1 MEIVKPGTRYDFI
14 GKRRTAYAVSLTL
27 VVLALVLMVKP
38 GLRLGVEFR
47 GGWECEVAFGKRVEV
62 RDLRGALAASG
73 QPALAGVEIQRFG
86 DPAEGTYLIR
96 GTGER
101 EEANV
106 TAAVDKALGGF
117 GKLDV
122 RRFESVGARVG
133 GDLLE
138 RAVLSLIV
146 ALGGI
151 LLYISFRFGWR
162 FAPGAVLALVHDVM
176 VATGVVAILRL
187 EFTLPVLAALL
198 ALIGFSTNDTVV
210 VYDRI
215 RENLRRRR
223 RPDFATL
230 INLSLN
236 EILSRTILTSGALL
250 VASLSLLIFGGPVLR
265 DFALTLSVGVI
276 AGTYSS
282 IFVAGA
288 LTLEIEKRWPAPK
301 F

>member
-14 GKRRTAYAVSLTL
+14 GKRRVTYFIS
-27 VVLALVLMVKP
+27 LALVAIALAVMVKP

-47 GGWECEVAFGKRVEV
+47 GGWECELSFGKPVEV
-62 RDLRGALAASG
+62 RDLRA
-73 QPALAGVEIQRFG
+73 ALAGSETELLEGVELQRLG
-86 DPAEGTYLIR
+86 DPEEGNYLIR
-96 GTGER
+96 GTGEA
-101 EEANV
+101 EEARV
-106 TAAVDKALGGF
+106 VSSIQASLSGQGDIQ
-117 GKLDV
+117 V

-133 GDLLE
+133 SDLLE
-138 RAVLSLIV
+138 RAIV
-146 ALGGI
+146 ALLVALAGI
-151 LLYISFRFGWR
+151 MIYISMRFSWR
-162 FAPGAVLALVHDVM
+162 FAPGAVLALVHDVI
-176 VATGVVAILRL
+176 VAAGVVSLLGI

-230 INLSLN
+230 INVSLN
-236 EILSRTILTSGALL
+236 EILGRTILTSGALL
-250 VASLSLLIFGGPVLR
+250 VVAISLLLFGGPVLR

>member
-1 MEIVKPGTRYDFI
+1 MEIVKPGSRYDFI
-14 GKRRTAYAVSLTL
+14 GKRRLAYVISLAAVAVALL
-27 VVLALVLMVKP
+27 VMVKP

-47 GGWECEVAFGKRVEV
+47 GGWECQVSFGRPLDVSALRVALGGS
-62 RDLRGALAASG
+62 DAAVL
-73 QPALAGVEIQRFG
+73 QGVEIQRFG
-86 DPAEGTYLIR
+86 DAAEGTYLIR
-96 GTGER
+96 GTGEA
-101 EEANV
+101 EEAKV
-106 TAAVDKALGGF
+106 VSLLEGALGDRGEIEM
-117 GKLDV
+117 
-122 RRFESVGARVG
+122 RAFESVGARVG
-133 GDLLE
+133 DDLLE
-138 RAVLSLIV
+138 RAVLSLLA

-151 LLYISFRFGWR
+151 LIYISFRFNWR
-162 FAPGAVLALVHDVM
+162 FAPGAVLALVHDVL
-176 VATGVVAILRL
+176 VATGVVALLGL

-215 RENLRRRR
+215 RENMRRRR

-230 INLSLN
+230 VNLSLN

-250 VASLSLLIFGGPVLR
+250 AVSLSLLAFGGPVLR
-265 DFALTLSVGVI
+265 DFALTLSVGVV